1 MTPKPA
7 DFGYA
12 VQKFHVAR
20 GQRKVENVKVF
31 LDSRRGYRFRKG
43 YYALFHTPAD
53 KNLRRGFSVAR
64 RNFFHDGNLKCFA
77 LCNGCPRLNRDV
89 FALQ

>member
-20 GQRKVENVKVF
+20 GQRKVENVKF
-31 LDSRRGYRFRKG
+31 SSILDGVTDFGRGI
-43 YYALFHTPAD
+43 TPFPCTS
-53 KNLRRGFSVAR
+53 G
-64 RNFFHDGNLKCFA
+64 
-77 LCNGCPRLNRDV
+77 
-89 FALQ
+89 